1 MGGPKEASQRTV
13 SPMWWSRT
21 GKRVSQPKEALTLGQ
36 EEKGSV
42 NLTTGS
48 LTSVAGTAGE
58 QEDVKTSWLNWSST
72 EANEARRWPGTIPAP
87 VFQGHDHVTCN
98 RDSFSSSLPI

>member
-1 MGGPKEASQRTV
+1 MDPELLRGLPVPHVVQQDGRE
-13 SPMWWSRT
+13 
-21 GKRVSQPKEALTLGQ
+21 GQPTQEALSLGQ

-48 LTSVAGTAGE
+48 LTSVAGAAGE
-58 QEDVKTSWLNWSST
+58 QEDVKTSWLNCSST
-72 EANEARRWPGTIPAP
+72 KLLEAGRWLRTIPAP

-98 RDSFSSSLPI
+98 RDSFSSSLTI

>member
-1 MGGPKEASQRTV
+1 MGGPEEASQRTV
-13 SPMWWSRT
+13 SPMWCSRM
-21 GKRVSQPKEALTLGQ
+21 GERVSQPKEALSLGQ

-58 QEDVKTSWLNWSST
+58 QEDVKTSWLNCSST
-72 EANEARRWPGTIPAP
+72 ETNEAGRWLGTIPAP

-98 RDSFSSSLPI
+98 RDSFSSSLTI

>member
-1 MGGPKEASQRTV
+1 MEKMSKILEGHGEKEI
-13 SPMWWSRT
+13 
-21 GKRVSQPKEALTLGQ
+21 GK

-42 NLTTGS
+42 NPTTGS

-58 QEDVKTSWLNWSST
+58 QEDVKTSWLNYSST
-72 EANEARRWPGTIPAP
+72 EANKARRWPGTIPAP